1 VAAKTNAPLA
11 TDGSMDFPK
20 DWDAPNPESSTLGH
34 QEGGRTIVLHSVAI
48 LPGFQGR
55 GIGQTLTKAY
65 VQQMTGAGIAD
76 RLALITHDVSAY
88 IPFLAF
94 Y

>member
-1 VAAKTNAPLA
+1 
-11 TDGSMDFPK
+11 MDFPK
-20 DWDAPNPESSTLGH
+20 DWDASDPKSSALGH

-76 RLALITHDVSAY
+76 RMALIAHDVSAY
-88 IPFLAF
+88 ITFFDPLLSHI
-94 Y
+94 